1 MCKFVLH
8 GLGKMFAYPKLLFF
22 GKNFYWITQIYC
34 IILLYICIKA
44 YKVGGVQ
51 KSLSKPI
58 ISILKSQQPDV
69 SNHPYQ
75 MWCQIYV
82 KATKQTHTLDGWYFL
97 RNCKYKTHTFFDPW
111 ILFSYIFVWLLAYD
125 VFQVSSKWMC
135 DVYFCEISFQLLYVA
150 ENDIIHFINPT
161 FR

>member
-1 MCKFVLH
+1 MYV
-8 GLGKMFAYPKLLFF
+8 
-22 GKNFYWITQIYC
+22 
-34 IILLYICIKA
+34 CIKA

-135 DVYFCEISFQLLYVA
+135 DVYFCEIRYPHLYVRRKCYYSFHQSY
-150 ENDIIHFINPT
+150 IPIFIECNHHIKNSINT
-161 FR
+161 DTSIYDNSSAM

>member
-69 SNHPYQ
+69 SNHPYE
-75 MWCQIYV
+75 MWCQV
-82 KATKQTHTLDGWYFL
+82 CVWLKTLTLDGWSFL
-97 RNCKYKTHTFFDPW
+97 RNCKHKTHAFFYAWIFFFHMVVFEMMYLTF
-111 ILFSYIFVWLLAYD
+111 LAKICLWWR
-125 VFQVSSKWMC
+125 SRKW
-135 DVYFCEISFQLLYVA
+135 FP
-150 ENDIIHFINPT
+150 IHFICN
-161 FR
+161 